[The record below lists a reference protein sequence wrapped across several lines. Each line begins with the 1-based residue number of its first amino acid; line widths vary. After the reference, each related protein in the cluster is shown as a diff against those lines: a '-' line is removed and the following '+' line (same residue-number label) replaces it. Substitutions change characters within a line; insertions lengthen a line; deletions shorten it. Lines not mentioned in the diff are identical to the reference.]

1 MAAETTLTFAPD
13 HPVFAGHFP
22 GQPMVPGVML
32 LDAALQAAQQ
42 AMQTAGETDTHA
54 QAGHCQ
60 ITAAKFLS
68 PVLPGETL
76 TISCTHT
83 GPGRSRFEIRGV
95 GRAVASGSFIFT
107 PSP

>member
-1 MAAETTLTFAPD
+1 MATETTLTFAPD

-32 LDAALQAAQQ
+32 LDAALQAAGE
-42 AMQTAGETDTHA
+42 ADAHGAAGN
-54 QAGHCQ
+54 CQ

-76 TISCTHT
+76 TIACTHT
-83 GPGRSRFEIRGV
+83 GPGRSRFEIRGA
-95 GRAVASGSFIFT
+95 GRAVASGSFIFGAG
-107 PSP
+107 P

>member
-32 LDAALQAAQQ
+32 LDAALQAA
-42 AMQTAGETDTHA
+42 GEADPNART
-54 QAGHCQ
+54 GHCQ
-60 ITAAKFLS
+60 VTAAKFLS

-76 TISCTHT
+76 TISCTYT
-83 GPGRSRFEIRGV
+83 GPGCSRFEIRGA
-95 GRAVASGSFIFT
+95 GRAVASGSFIFAS
-107 PSP
+107 SP